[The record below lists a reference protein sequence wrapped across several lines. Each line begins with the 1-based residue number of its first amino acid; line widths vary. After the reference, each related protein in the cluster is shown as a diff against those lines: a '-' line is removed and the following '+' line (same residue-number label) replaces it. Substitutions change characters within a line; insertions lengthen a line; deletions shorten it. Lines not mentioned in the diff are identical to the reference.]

1 MQKMAKKRDKDPS
14 DIATPA
20 AGKVSVVAQ
29 ELKFAK
35 MLASNDVKIRNG
47 VLKSLKKWLNTRSQ
61 SSYRKY
67 LLIAVFFV
75 TDFQTI
81 SINRDIRMV
90 NSRKSFTI
98 HEIRQNFNR
107 LIAAHSFYIKLP
119 LCHHYYLPVQIAI
132 ATRKKV
138 HGHPINPPFYRV

>member
-1 MQKMAKKRDKDPS
+1 MAKKRDKDPS
-14 DIATPA
+14 EIATPT

-67 LLIAVFFV
+67 ILIAVFFV

-81 SINRDIRMV
+81 SMNGDIRMG
-90 NSRKSFTI
+90 KSQKYFTVL
-98 HEIRQNFNR
+98 EI
-107 LIAAHSFYIKLP
+107 
-119 LCHHYYLPVQIAI
+119 
-132 ATRKKV
+132 
-138 HGHPINPPFYRV
+138 

>member
-1 MQKMAKKRDKDPS
+1 MAKKRDKDPS

-81 SINRDIRMV
+81 SINRDIRMG

-98 HEIRQNFNR
+98 HEI
-107 LIAAHSFYIKLP
+107 
-119 LCHHYYLPVQIAI
+119 
-132 ATRKKV
+132 
-138 HGHPINPPFYRV
+138 